1 MARALAGF
9 GMGEVIRFARDSRR
23 GRKRRE
29 GERPARIL
37 FFTGIRYE
45 RFAEPKA
52 AFDQSDSGAPPAG
65 GIGGGRR
72 KRRG

>member
-1 MARALAGF
+1 
-9 GMGEVIRFARDSRR
+9 MGEIIMFARDSRR

-29 GERPARIL
+29 DEGPPGARIL
-37 FFTGIRYE
+37 FFTGVRYE
-45 RFAEPKA
+45 RFVEPTPV
-52 AFDQSDSGAPPAG
+52 FERGDSGAPPAG